1 MAVARRDTQR
11 KIGAMTGQ
19 GSAPE
24 LQSDSFARR
33 VFIALLMAAL
43 AYACWR
49 LSDLSALIFG
59 SILFAVGLRAAA
71 KAVSRRTGASNTLA
85 LVIVAL
91 VGLAGFGLAI
101 AFFGAVIAGQI
112 NDLVKEVPKG
122 FQIVMERVQANAFG
136 RYALEQA
143 KSFDVAGQTGWIART
158 FALIAR
164 STVEGVAYAAL
175 IIFVSIYL
183 AAEPERYRRLCLR
196 LLPPERQPAVS
207 RVFDATGKV
216 LQRWLLGQL
225 VVMIIIGVLSG
236 IGLWLLGIESAIALG
251 LVGGL
256 LCFIPYVGAVLAAVP
271 ATLVALTQGPT
282 YALSV
287 LAMYAAVHFVE
298 GNFITPFVQAET
310 TSLPPVLSLLSVA
323 VFGVLL
329 GPSSVLIAA
338 PLTLF
343 LIVAVEVLYVEDAL
357 GQEPEVAKKDPE

>member
-1 MAVARRDTQR
+1 M
-11 KIGAMTGQ
+11 
-19 GSAPE
+19 
-24 LQSDSFARR
+24 
-33 VFIALLMAAL
+33 
-43 AYACWR
+43 
-49 LSDLSALIFG
+49 
-59 SILFAVGLRAAA
+59 
-71 KAVSRRTGASNTLA
+71 
-85 LVIVAL
+85 IVAL
-91 VGLAGFGLAI
+91 VGLTGFGLAI

-122 FQIVMERVQANAFG
+122 FQIAMERVQANAFG

-143 KSFDVAGQTGWIART
+143 KGFDVAGQTGWIART

-164 STVEGVAYAAL
+164 TVEGVAYAAL

-236 IGLWLLGIESAIALG
+236 IGLWLLGIEAAIALG
-251 LVGGL
+251 LVGGF

-271 ATLVALTQGPT
+271 ATLVALTQGPS

-287 LAMYAAVHFVE
+287 IAMYAIVPFVE
-298 GNFITPFVQAET
+298 GNFITPLVQAET
-310 TSLPPVLSLLSVA
+310 TALPPVLSMLSVVA
-323 VFGVLL
+323 FGILL

-357 GQEPEVAKKDPE
+357 GQEPEVAKKDPK